1 MDKGSFKKF
10 ISGNTAHRFPKVVTL
25 AVTSCVLV
33 GMIGIDA
40 SASGNGQGSSPSN
53 VVYVTSTHS
62 VGWNQA
68 QLKEFAN
75 HWQPPN
81 SASSIKP
88 VRLRTVTT
96 TTATT
101 VTTTTAPTTLAPTLT
116 TQAPTSASNSGTTT
130 TSSQPPET
138 TPTAPSTTTTTQPPT
153 TTTTQ
158 PPTTTTTTPAPTPN
172 TAYPTGTP
180 DGTEPSGMA
189 PPSASALS
197 GYSQGYVT
205 DFSGTTLPDG
215 WYTYTGT
222 PGGDAGAQWGSAH
235 VTVSGGL
242 LSLST
247 YQDPAYN
254 NEWVAGGL
262 CQCGHTQT
270 YGAYFVRS
278 RVTGP
283 GPTGVELL
291 WPTVGWPPEIDF
303 NETGGGTGSTTA
315 TDIWGPASGK
325 SQNQIRLNVDMT
337 QWHTWGVIWTP
348 TSITYTVDGR
358 VWGTMVTGTVS
369 VPNVP
374 MTLDLQQQTW
384 CSSGWAC
391 PTSQQSMQVDWVA
404 EYS

>member
-1 MDKGSFKKF
+1 
-10 ISGNTAHRFPKVVTL
+10 
-25 AVTSCVLV
+25 
-33 GMIGIDA
+33 
-40 SASGNGQGSSPSN
+40 
-53 VVYVTSTHS
+53 
-62 VGWNQA
+62 
-68 QLKEFAN
+68 
-75 HWQPPN
+75 
-81 SASSIKP
+81 
-88 VRLRTVTT
+88 
-96 TTATT
+96 
-101 VTTTTAPTTLAPTLT
+101 
-116 TQAPTSASNSGTTT
+116 
-130 TSSQPPET
+130 
-138 TPTAPSTTTTTQPPT
+138 
-153 TTTTQ
+153 
-158 PPTTTTTTPAPTPN
+158 
-172 TAYPTGTP
+172 
-180 DGTEPSGMA
+180 MA
-189 PPSASALS
+189 PPSANALS
-197 GYSQGYVT
+197 GYSQTYVT
-205 DFSGTTLPDG
+205 DFSGNSLPGG
-215 WYTYTGT
+215 WYTYTGA
-222 PGGDAGAQWGSAH
+222 PGGDPGGQWGDAH
-235 VTVSGGL
+235 VTVAGGL

-358 VWGTMVTGTVS
+358 VWGTMATGTVS

>member
-1 MDKGSFKKF
+1 
-10 ISGNTAHRFPKVVTL
+10 
-25 AVTSCVLV
+25 
-33 GMIGIDA
+33 
-40 SASGNGQGSSPSN
+40 
-53 VVYVTSTHS
+53 
-62 VGWNQA
+62 
-68 QLKEFAN
+68 
-75 HWQPPN
+75 
-81 SASSIKP
+81 
-88 VRLRTVTT
+88 
-96 TTATT
+96 
-101 VTTTTAPTTLAPTLT
+101 
-116 TQAPTSASNSGTTT
+116 
-130 TSSQPPET
+130 
-138 TPTAPSTTTTTQPPT
+138 
-153 TTTTQ
+153 
-158 PPTTTTTTPAPTPN
+158 
-172 TAYPTGTP
+172 
-180 DGTEPSGMA
+180 MA
-189 PPSASALS
+189 PPSANALS
-197 GYSQGYVT
+197 GYSQTYAT
-205 DFSGTTLPDG
+205 DFSGNSLPGG
-215 WYTYTGT
+215 WYTYTGA
-222 PGGDAGAQWGSAH
+222 PGGDPGGQWGDAH
-235 VTVSGGL
+235 VTVAGGL